1 MPIREIKTELERSQ
15 LGAELGAELE
25 RSQLV
30 VTTFLRAKA
39 L

>member
-15 LGAELGAELE
+15 LGAELE